1 MNTDVSINILQKP
14 PIGESGFSEW
24 KNNKASASNDGF
36 RWQFAVT
43 NDQPTVKHSGKY
55 GTDSQPKFSK
65 HRETRLQTGDERGR
79 WEGGVVQVYLTGWKE
94 KESEIFTDYF
104 S

>member
-1 MNTDVSINILQKP
+1 M
-14 PIGESGFSEW
+14 GENGYPEW

-43 NDQPTVKHSGKY
+43 NDSPTKKHSGKY

-65 HRETRLQTGDERGR
+65 HRETRLQAGDERGR
-79 WEGGVVQVYLTGWKE
+79 WEGGVVQVYLTGWKG
-94 KESEIFTDYF
+94 KELKVLLIYLHEVIIP
-104 S
+104 